1 MGWNLSSPE
10 RSDLC
15 RQLQSS
21 NDARVVRRSGA
32 LLKLDRGEPVA
43 DVAGELGVS
52 RQTLY
57 NWKHWH
63 KAEHRGL
70 SDASRSGRPSCWRP
84 RYLRQLRQSMDESP
98 RDHGF
103 RAVSWTSGLLQTH
116 LLDVFDFEVSRRS
129 IRRKLH
135 DLGYVWK
142 RFRYI
147 LHPDPNRDKKKTYP
161 QSCQEVARQKHR
173 AL

>member
-10 RSDLC
+10 RLDLR

-21 NDARVVRRSGA
+21 DDARAVRRSHA

-63 KAEHRGL
+63 KAASRGL

-84 RYLRQLRQSMDESP
+84 RYVRQLHRSMDESP
-98 RDHGF
+98 RDQGF
-103 RAVSWTSGLLQTH
+103 HAASWTSGLLQAH
-116 LLDVFDFEVSRRS
+116 LLDRFDFEVSRRS

-135 DLGYVWK
+135 DLGFVWK

-147 LHPDPNRDKKKTYP
+147 LDPDPKRDKKKTYP
-161 QSCQEVARQKHR
+161 
-173 AL
+173 

>member
-1 MGWNLSSPE
+1 MGWNLSPPE
-10 RSDLC
+10 RSELR
-15 RQLQSS
+15 RQWQSS
-21 NDARVVRRSGA
+21 NDARVVRRSDA
-32 LLKLDRGEPVA
+32 LLKLDRGEPVS

-57 NWKHWH
+57 NWKDWH
-63 KAEHRGL
+63 EAHGRGL

-84 RYLRQLRQSMDESP
+84 RYVRRLRQSMNESP

-103 RAVSWTSGLLQTH
+103 HAGSWTSGLLQTH
-116 LLDVFDFEVSRRS
+116 LRDVFDFEVSRRS

-135 DLGYVWK
+135 DLGFVWK

-147 LHPDPNRDKKKTYP
+147 LEPDPKRDKKKTYP
-161 QSCQEVARQKHR
+161 QSYPQVA
-173 AL
+173 